1 MPHTRPGNYARIIAK
16 PTTEVNAYMDFN
28 HMFKTIKGFFN
39 LNAGRARHRTIRKRI
54 SEGTRIDGIHV
65 CQLVAAMLIASIGL
79 NINSVEAI
87 IGSMLICPLMG
98 SVLGM
103 AYGVATL
110 NRAYLKESCAGLVVQ
125 IVLCLIT
132 STLYFALSPLSNT
145 TSELLTNFSATVW
158 DVVIAFVGGF
168 VGALAYSRKEEPS
181 TLIAGVAVATSL
193 MPPLCSTGFGMAS
206 GNWSLAFAAFYK
218 FVINVV
224 FIGFGAELVLVWLR
238 LPLQYDLDGD
248 GVVTDEERAQVTE
261 QSESMRRRV
270 LICSLL
276 IALPC
281 LYYSAILVRQSI
293 EETGTVFEVT
303 DTYKTQETTYELQA
317 ICPGLVSYRIGE
329 EDSFDTREKKLK
341 QRVVATVETSKKLGK
356 TKRME
361 VEALI
366 RLNVPGLESVTFA
379 VT

>member
-1 MPHTRPGNYARIIAK
+1 
-16 PTTEVNAYMDFN
+16 
-28 HMFKTIKGFFN
+28 
-39 LNAGRARHRTIRKRI
+39 
-54 SEGTRIDGIHV
+54 
-65 CQLVAAMLIASIGL
+65 
-79 NINSVEAI
+79 
-87 IGSMLICPLMG
+87 
-98 SVLGM
+98 
-103 AYGVATL
+103 
-110 NRAYLKESCAGLVVQ
+110 
-125 IVLCLIT
+125 
-132 STLYFALSPLSNT
+132 LSPLSNT

-206 GNWSLAFAAFYK
+206 GNWALTFAAFYK

-248 GVVTDEERAQVTE
+248 GVVTDEERAQATE

-293 EETGTVFEVT
+293 EDTGTVFEVT
-303 DTYKTQETTYELQA
+303 DTYKTKETTYELQA

-329 EDSFDTREKKLK
+329 EDSYDTREKKLK
-341 QRVVATVETSKKLGK
+341 QRIVATVETTKELGK